1 MSRIGIKPIEV
12 PENVNILKDSDNLIT
27 ITGPKGELKMK
38 FNPDII
44 IGQEESVVKVSR
56 KTDDKTQKSLHGTTR
71 AIISNMISGVTNGF
85 YKELELRGVGFTAQ
99 IQGQRL
105 KLTLGFSHDVYFFP
119 PNGIEIKTTKSMITI
134 SGIDKQLVGQVAA
147 KIRSIRPPE
156 PFKGKGIR
164 YLGEYVRIKKGKTV
178 GE

>member
-105 KLTLGFSHDVYFFP
+105 KL
-119 PNGIEIKTTKSMITI
+119 
-134 SGIDKQLVGQVAA
+134 KQQKA
-147 KIRSIRPPE
+147 
-156 PFKGKGIR
+156 
-164 YLGEYVRIKKGKTV
+164 
-178 GE
+178 